1 MDWFLYDNG
10 LRHERVKNIK
20 TFKSDQCSHFIP
32 PETWLTSHV
41 GKETKTQQ
49 YNIDSKINTET
60 NTACS
65 EFEEKTYCRSFLSQT
80 RPVYLFPNLPAEA
93 LIRRCSGKKVFLEIS
108 QNSQENTCARDPFLI
123 KLQAKAI

>member
-1 MDWFLYDNG
+1 M
-10 LRHERVKNIK
+10 
-20 TFKSDQCSHFIP
+20 
-32 PETWLTSHV
+32 ETLARNWLTSHV

-49 YNIDSKINTET
+49 YNIDSNINTET

-65 EFEEKTYCRSFLSQT
+65 EFEEKIYCRSFVSQT
-80 RPVYLFPNLPAEA
+80 RPVYLFPNLPVEA
-93 LIRRCSGKKVFLEIS
+93 LIRRCSGKKVFLEIP

>member
-1 MDWFLYDNG
+1 MLPFYTPWNLVD
-10 LRHERVKNIK
+10 
-20 TFKSDQCSHFIP
+20 KSC
-32 PETWLTSHV
+32 W
-41 GKETKTQQ
+41 ETKTQQ

-65 EFEEKTYCRSFLSQT
+65 EFEEKTYCRSFVSQT
-80 RPVYLFPNLPAEA
+80 RPVYLFPNLPVEA